1 MVSIIIVVM
10 NVLGANVLEMR
21 EISQTLLL
29 PLIMIQ
35 CLYRYMHI

>member
-21 EISQTLLL
+21 EISQTVLL
-29 PLIMIQ
+29 PLIMIR
-35 CLYRYMHI
+35 CLY